1 MRSKYYDIHEKAIKQ
16 RSITPE
22 TYRGDKAK
30 FIECEVLSV
39 DQTNLVKDE
48 LFYVDYYQYKDSIT
62 SHVMHFG
69 INTYSEILIK
79 ELEKYNFVKK
89 GKLLEL
95 KSISGVLSQK
105 DKAIENITTLDK
117 TAKSLLTEFEKNC
130 VNNAILH
137 LKNTAAKTVLVDVFA
152 RDADNNI
159 IIQKSEPET
168 HTVVLFQ
175 QNNKFLVIDPSNA
188 SFSRILVGVS
198 EDIIICPTDKLQIYK
213 PLGQTGPNP
222 DNWRDCIDV
231 AVKIAFNL
239 NTNFKLGLDNI
250 KINQLTSQN
259 GLVKYDIIDYA
270 SLKESP
276 SIKEV
281 TNQKVIYSKL
291 PKLIEEF
298 PIREK
303 QSSEVKQEKKVTTL
317 LKYIDNA
324 FSKLA
329 LKVQELDL
337 YHYNDD
343 TQKTFQKLL
352 SIPCHYTEYNKVIE
366 EFTLFTHE
374 ICDTV
379 GEQTKLLGNELSSID
394 KLCDGV

>member
-1 MRSKYYDIHEKAIKQ
+1 MKRSSKYDDIHKEAIKK
-16 RSITPE
+16 RSITPD
-22 TYRGDKAK
+22 TYKGVEFSEDAI
-30 FIECEVLSV
+30 FYI
-39 DQTNLVKDE
+39 DE
-48 LFYVDYYQYKDSIT
+48 YQYKGSVT
-62 SHVMHFG
+62 SYVMHFG
-69 INTYSEILIK
+69 INTYRDILIE
-79 ELEKYNFVKK
+79 ELEKYNTVKK
-89 GKLLEL
+89 DKLLEL

-105 DKAIENITTLDK
+105 DKAIENITALDK
-117 TAKSLLTEFEKNC
+117 TAKNLLTEFEKVC

-137 LKNTAAKTVLVDVFA
+137 LKNTQAKTVLVDVFA

-188 SFSRILVGVS
+188 SFSRILVGVN

-213 PLGQTGPNP
+213 PFGKTGPNP

-270 SLKESP
+270 SLKDSP

-298 PIREK
+298 PMRVK
-303 QSSEVKQEKKVTTL
+303 QSSEVRQEKKVTTL
-317 LKYIDNA
+317 LKYADNA

-329 LKVQELDL
+329 QKVSELDL

-352 SIPCHYTEYNKVIE
+352 STPYHYAEYNNAIHD
-366 EFTLFTHE
+366 FTSFTHQ
-374 ICDTV
+374 ICNTI
-379 GEQTKLLGNELSSID
+379 GEQTELLGKEFESID
-394 KLCDGV
+394 KCCDGV